1 MADCGGTAASV
12 PAATEG
18 AALST
23 NHFNQ
28 MRAAIA
34 ALSGAG
40 TVTPAVVVSELPAY
54 RAAQFAND
62 NAALKEAIN
71 RAITAKN
78 AS

>member
-1 MADCGGTAASV
+1 
-12 PAATEG
+12 
-18 AALST
+18 
-23 NHFNQ
+23 
-28 MRAAIA
+28 MRAVIA

-54 RAAQFAND
+54 RAAQFANY